1 VPLYIP
7 VPAALLLLLCSG
19 LLSAPSSAA
28 SSTTSAPPA
37 EIEAAIDMAHGA
49 PGEFAADALLRIAA
63 LESLDSARRILLV
76 EEAFS
81 RAAEAQQPFKRRSA
95 MQRFSSNA
103 GFVERAFG
111 QDLDALSLRTR
122 AVQAMLPLDAGKA
135 RRLFLDIP
143 PVDLPLVPC
152 GNFLVFDVDRYYD
165 ALAAV
170 EQRAFTPKEA
180 HDGAPYQFLLQGIA
194 TMAAPAQVAP
204 AARAI
209 LSSSLSGAEFP
220 GAVAAFTAAL
230 KKMVGDDRSFTY
242 SLPAAGAQVLA
253 LIEECQRR
261 RTSPLPLVEA
271 YRLYLTSN
279 FSLARCADDDLLE
292 ASSMAGAPGYGQTL
306 DQRSADAIR
315 FFNQR
320 IRMTPLQPIQPT
332 EAAASSRV
340 GAAGGLRSC
349 ESAECRAIALQYRS
363 LVFNSSG
370 SALPSAGRETVE
382 WQERFQQ
389 FLGALAK
396 WEDASGPEGAQQFR
410 EKCAFYG
417 DLIGLSPS
425 GSSREEGVRAMLEF
439 LQRSRWQANSRMEW
453 FLPVNALIG
462 RVGLEPLGWGH
473 LADDLYHSKD
483 AVIALYAQLEKV
495 APRAAPDILQ
505 LM

>member
-1 VPLYIP
+1 MRIPATLLPLFCSAICS
-7 VPAALLLLLCSG
+7 ALSTPFC
-19 LLSAPSSAA
+19 SAA
-28 SSTTSAPPA
+28 GVPPD
-37 EIEAAIDMAHGA
+37 EIESVIEMAHGA

-63 LESLDSARRILLV
+63 LEPLDSARRARLI

-81 RAAEAQQPFKRRSA
+81 HAAEAQQPFKRRSA
-95 MQRFSSNA
+95 MRSFSSNT
-103 GFVERAFG
+103 GFLERAFG
-111 QDLDALSLRTR
+111 QDLDALSLRAR

-143 PVDLPLVPC
+143 PVDVPLVSC
-152 GNFLVFDVDRYYD
+152 SSFLVFDVDRYYD

-170 EQRAFTPKEA
+170 EQRAFTAQEV
-180 HDGAPYQFLLQGIA
+180 HDGAPYRFLLQGIA
-194 TMAAPAQVAP
+194 AMAAPVQVAP
-204 AARAI
+204 VARAI

-230 KKMVGDDRSFTY
+230 RKMLGDDRSFTY
-242 SLPAAGAQVLA
+242 ALPAAGTQVLA

-261 RTSPLPLVEA
+261 RTSPLPLIEA

-279 FSLARCADDDLLE
+279 FSAARCADDDLLE
-292 ASSMAGAPGYGQTL
+292 GSGTSSTAVYGQTV
-306 DQRSADAIR
+306 DQRSLDAIR

-349 ESAECRAIALQYRS
+349 ESEECQAMARQYRS
-363 LVFNSSG
+363 LVFNSG
-370 SALPSAGRETVE
+370 GAALPSAMRETVE
-382 WQERFQQ
+382 WQERYRQ
-389 FLGALAK
+389 FLAALAN
-396 WEDASGPEGAQQFR
+396 WQDASGPDGAQQFR

-417 DLIGLSPS
+417 DLIGLSP
-425 GSSREEGVRAMLEF
+425 GGRGREAGVRAMLEF
-439 LQRSRWQANSRMEW
+439 LQRSRSQANSRIEW

-462 RVGLEPLGWGH
+462 RVGLDPLGWGY
-473 LADDLYHSKD
+473 LADDLYRSND
-483 AVIALYAQLEKV
+483 AVITLYAKLENV
-495 APRAAPDILQ
+495 APRPAPDILQ